1 MRFYKPSY
9 LINVM
14 RVYNVGSLEA
24 QAYLLN
30 DSNKAF
36 LFSSGEVYVPR
47 SWDKDTKNN
56 NQ

>member
-14 RVYNVGSLEA
+14 RVYNVGASEA

-47 SWDKDTKNN
+47 SWDTKNN